1 MVNASVSLSERAVAE
16 KPVMLKD
23 PGALRSLNP
32 EVRENLGRGLYQA
45 NFGDTSFK

>member
-32 EVRENLGRGLYQA
+32 EVRENLGRALC
-45 NFGDTSFK
+45 TRLLWRH